1 VIAEVSGNHGGDLER
16 ALAIIDAAAAA
27 GADAVK
33 FQTYTADTITI
44 DVDGPAFRVSDE
56 HGLWGGRTLYDLYT
70 EAHTPWEWHEA
81 MFLRARERGLI
92 PFSSPFDATAVEL
105 LASLDAPVYKIA
117 SLEIG
122 DTALLREVAATG
134 KPVILSNG
142 AASMLDTAQ
151 AVQTLREAGT
161 SEIILLSCVSSYP
174 ADPREANVRSIP
186 TLRAALDIEV
196 GFSDHTPGVGAALS
210 AVAHGATVIEKH
222 LTLSRAQGG
231 VDAAFSLEPA
241 EFAMLTE
248 EALRAWEALGDA
260 TPRLTT
266 GEAESRRLRR
276 SLWVVEDVSAGD
288 VVGVENVRSIRPA
301 GGLPP
306 VEWDAVVG
314 RTFRQDV
321 RRGTPLAWQ
330 LM

>member
-1 VIAEVSGNHGGDLER
+1 
-16 ALAIIDAAAAA
+16 
-27 GADAVK
+27 
-33 FQTYTADTITI
+33 
-44 DVDGPAFRVSDE
+44 
-56 HGLWGGRTLYDLYT
+56 
-70 EAHTPWEWHEA
+70 
-81 MFLRARERGLI
+81 MFLRARDRGLI
-92 PFSSPFDATAVEL
+92 PFSSPFDSTAVEL

-142 AASMLDTAQ
+142 AATLLEAIQ

-161 SEIILLSCVSSYP
+161 SEIVLLSCVSSYP

-196 GFSDHTPGVGAALS
+196 GFSDHTPGVGAALA

-222 LTLSRAQGG
+222 LTLSRADGG
-231 VDAAFSLEPA
+231 VDAAFSLEPD
-241 EFAMLTE
+241 EFAVLTL
-248 EALRAWEALGDA
+248 EARRTWEALGDA

-276 SLWVVEDVSAGD
+276 SLWVVADVSAGD
-288 VVGVENVRSIRPA
+288 VVSTENVRSIRPA

-306 VEWDAVVG
+306 GDWDAVVG

-330 LM
+330 LI